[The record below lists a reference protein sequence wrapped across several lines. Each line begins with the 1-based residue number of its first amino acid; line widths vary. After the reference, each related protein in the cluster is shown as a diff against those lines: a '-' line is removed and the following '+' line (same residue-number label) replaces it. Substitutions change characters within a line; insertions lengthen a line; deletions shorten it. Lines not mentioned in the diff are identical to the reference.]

1 MRKVPPWRNVY
12 AVSALVLMST
22 LAGPSGALGNT
33 KQSDRPHAPSK
44 SDWASQPKFKPGQVL
59 VRFRPGVSR
68 QATEAAHAVV
78 GGRTAKT
85 WSIVEGLQL
94 VHLPSGGSVGE
105 ALQAYRQN
113 PNILYAEPN
122 YIVHALGPPATP
134 ITPNDPQFAQMW
146 NLQNTGQAG
155 GTPGADIRA
164 TQAWDLT
171 TGSSNVVIA
180 VIDTGIDY
188 NHEDLVA
195 NVWSNPSAFTTTING
210 IVITRGLS

>member
-1 MRKVPPWRNVY
+1 MREVPPWRNVY

-44 SDWASQPKFKPGQVL
+44 RDRASQPKFKPGQVL

-78 GGRTAKT
+78 VGRTAKT

-113 PNILYAEPN
+113 PNI
-122 YIVHALGPPATP
+122 
-134 ITPNDPQFAQMW
+134 
-146 NLQNTGQAG
+146 
-155 GTPGADIRA
+155 
-164 TQAWDLT
+164 
-171 TGSSNVVIA
+171 
-180 VIDTGIDY
+180 
-188 NHEDLVA
+188 
-195 NVWSNPSAFTTTING
+195 
-210 IVITRGLS
+210 